1 MKVASEGWLSKPSSL
16 HSKIRQ
22 ILYTTKSIII
32 LKKKVK
38 MNKKAQ
44 FYLIAA
50 ILIVGIVVIL
60 AGITNYI
67 TTRKAPVKFYD
78 LGNEFKEEGTRVV
91 DYGIYNSQNTLNLME
106 SLAEQFKDYSEEK
119 DIRTELVFVF
129 GNTEGIRTVTYTT
142 HQTGEVS
149 LTVPG
154 SSFGI
159 TGTPQKVANV
169 EDRTPSGTFDEV
181 KVEILEQE
189 YTFELHE
196 GENFFFVISKK
207 TSDEEYIASKE

>member
-1 MKVASEGWLSKPSSL
+1 
-16 HSKIRQ
+16 
-22 ILYTTKSIII
+22 
-32 LKKKVK
+32 

-91 DYGIYNSQNTLNLME
+91 DYGIYNSQDTLNLME

-129 GNTEGIRTVTYTT
+129 GNTEEIRTVTYTT
-142 HQTGEVS
+142 HQTGQVS
-149 LTVPG
+149 LTIPGDTFTVPG
-154 SSFGI
+154 QDTKQKRVDSNPITSS
-159 TGTPQKVANV
+159 
-169 EDRTPSGTFDEV
+169 DFDEV